1 MHKTLEIAAVLALS
15 ITLKATAAN
24 GDNNK
29 AATVICKILK
39 LAATA
44 SKTEPDYS
52 IPQADVD
59 YIEGLNMS
67 LAHPSWSSQFP
78 SDSKKG
84 ETDAK
89 GCDKNDKEQA
99 CKKQWV
105 KWQNSRFNFK
115 EDNARPDK
123 LPISEDKLRS
133 YQGQAAAMKLAML
146 ASKAQAISE
155 TQTTQTSGQEIP
167 TMAQVIADLQSAA
180 FGEPKT
186 DLTEANRCKVEG
198 GSSRASCC
206 TLGQNLK
213 ALCQAL
219 VCLCGK
225 DGASGNSNSHCNL
238 GSNAQFNA
246 FGANNIATHYAEANT
261 KCMHVTITAL
271 SSHAI
276 RSLAAELKALETAFA
291 DVGSDK
297 VVIGKAIATTFCGAG
312 VAAACIDL
320 TAASAAAGSENTPIP
335 WETHLHAAAEKLQK
349 IEEKKQRTAAA
360 RQEIKVLKAQ
370 ADAIYR
376 HIAYATVQQ
385 TQTEPTSA
393 TKAVSTPEAAK
404 QKLECQGLTKA
415 TQCREKGHCKWNSTD
430 KTDGNYCELNEA
442 NVAQQQ
448 TTKTGKDGATSGADP
463 NCKQHGDKTS
473 CEKRNTA
480 GQSPVCGWRK
490 GKDNE
495 PDLEKEM
502 CRNGGFLVNERL
514 ALMAADFYS
523 FI

>member
-1 MHKTLEIAAVLALS
+1 MHKTLEIAAALVLS
-15 ITLKATAAN
+15 ITIKAAADN

-29 AATVICKILK
+29 AATIICKILK

-44 SKTEPDYS
+44 SKTEPDYF
-52 IPQADVD
+52 IPQGDVD

-67 LAHPSWSSQFP
+67 LADPSWSSQFP
-78 SDSKKG
+78 LDSKKSKS
-84 ETDAK
+84 DAK
-89 GCDKNDKEQA
+89 GCEKNDKEEA

-105 KWQNSRFNFK
+105 KWQNSRFAFK
-115 EDNARPDK
+115 EDSTRPDK
-123 LPISEDKLRS
+123 LAIAEGKLRS
-133 YQGQAAAMKLAML
+133 PQGQAAAMQLAML
-146 ASKAQAISE
+146 ASKAQAISGTLA
-155 TQTTQTSGQEIP
+155 TQKVREEIP
-167 TMAQVIADLQSAA
+167 TMAQVLASLQTAA

-186 DLTEANRCKVEG
+186 DLSPGNRCKVDG
-198 GSSRASCC
+198 GSNREKCC
-206 TLGQNLK
+206 TVGQKLQ

-225 DGASGNSNSHCNL
+225 DGGDGNTNSHCNL
-238 GSNAQFNA
+238 GNNAQFNA
-246 FGANNIATHYAEANT
+246 FGPNDIAAQYAASDT
-261 KCMHVTITAL
+261 KCMHVTLPPLT
-271 SSHAI
+271 SHAV
-276 RSLAAELKALETAFA
+276 RSLATELKALETAIA
-291 DVGSDK
+291 DAAGDK
-297 VVIGKAIATTFCGAG
+297 VVLGKAKATTFCAAGAG
-312 VAAACIDL
+312 AACIDL
-320 TAASAAAGSENTPIP
+320 TQATAAHGQQNKEIP
-335 WETHLHAAAEKLQK
+335 WEAHLQTAADKLQK
-349 IEEKKQRTAAA
+349 IEEAKQRTATA
-360 RQEIKVLKAQ
+360 RQELTVLKAQ

-393 TKAVSTPEAAK
+393 TKAVSTPEAEK
-404 QKLECQGLTKA
+404 QKQECQGLTKA

-442 NVAQQQ
+442 NAAQQQ

-480 GQSPVCGWRK
+480 GQNPVCGWRK

-502 CRNGGFLVNERL
+502 CRNGSFLVNKIL
-514 ALMAADFYS
+514 ALMAA
-523 FI
+523 